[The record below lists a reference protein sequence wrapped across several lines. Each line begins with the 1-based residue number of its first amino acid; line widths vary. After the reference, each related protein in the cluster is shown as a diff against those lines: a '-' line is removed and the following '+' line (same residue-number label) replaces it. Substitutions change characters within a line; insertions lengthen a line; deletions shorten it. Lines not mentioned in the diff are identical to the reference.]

1 MVRAKPGAQDQG
13 VQTHLE
19 QLDQVLTGQ
28 ALAVRRASSKAR
40 LQLRLADAVLGAQTL
55 LLLQTNGVV
64 GVLCD
69 GGCGRAH
76 RGRRGGF
83 SK

>member
-1 MVRAKPGAQDQG
+1 MVAGEAGAQDQG

-19 QLDQVLTGQ
+19 KLNQVLTGQ
-28 ALAVRRASSKAR
+28 ASSAASFFEGAA
-40 LQLRLADAVLGAQTL
+40 QLRLTDAVLGAQTL

-64 GVLCD
+64 GVLATA
-69 GGCGRAH
+69 GAAVLAGAVGAL
-76 RGRRGGF
+76 